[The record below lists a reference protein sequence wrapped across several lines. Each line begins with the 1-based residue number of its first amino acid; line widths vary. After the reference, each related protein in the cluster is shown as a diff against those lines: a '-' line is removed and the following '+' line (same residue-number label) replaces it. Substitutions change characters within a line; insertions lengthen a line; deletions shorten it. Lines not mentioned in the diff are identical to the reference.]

1 MKSYIWHTLNHLALA
16 GLLIYIAMANG
27 KKNMGIYDTKLG
39 CSDSEFH
46 LQCVQS
52 GLFSMENHL

>member
-39 CSDSEFH
+39 DLE
-46 LQCVQS
+46 
-52 GLFSMENHL
+52 G